1 MEAKVSKQNL
11 PYFLALMNL
20 QIRHSISGGNI
31 LLLLRLCFVLFHNHF
46 LSAANRVMARRNNA
60 CHILLYYPLNST
72 PLSLS
77 FPPTALLK
85 DAPNFSLSGIVF
97 GLPETHSESQ
107 PGTRTTPAAP
117 LGASSFN
124 FKSLTVT
131 QLEAVKSLRPAIP

>member
-97 GLPETHSESQ
+97 GLPETLAARDSDN
-107 PGTRTTPAAP
+107 PGCAAWRLFLQLQVTHCDPA
-117 LGASSFN
+117 
-124 FKSLTVT
+124 
-131 QLEAVKSLRPAIP
+131 